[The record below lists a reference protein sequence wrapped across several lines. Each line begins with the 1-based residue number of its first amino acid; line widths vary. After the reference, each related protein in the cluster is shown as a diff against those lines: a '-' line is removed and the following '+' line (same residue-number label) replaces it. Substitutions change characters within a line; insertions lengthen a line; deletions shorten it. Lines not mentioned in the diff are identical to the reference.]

1 MDVKN
6 YIFFKRH
13 NTPGKGCSSHLFRF
27 KNIIRGCRAARK
39 TSPCK
44 KAQQNLW
51 FHRCISKSNGLPIRS
66 IWLTPPLLR
75 IKFKGT
81 PTTTKKMIKIP
92 CIVQEL
98 LYNANKTGQ
107 SAHSALGKRE
117 K

>member
-1 MDVKN
+1 MQESTAEFVVSQM
-6 YIFFKRH
+6 YFKEQW
-13 NTPGKGCSSHLFRF
+13 TSDP
-27 KNIIRGCRAARK
+27 II
-39 TSPCK
+39 S
-44 KAQQNLW
+44 
-51 FHRCISKSNGLPIRS
+51 
-66 IWLTPPLLR
+66 PPLLQ

-98 LYNANKTGQ
+98 LYNAKKTGQ